1 MDRLRSLFRRGAPR
15 PVAQPAARGYFGAQI
30 YRQGVSFITELQ
42 SKDAEVRKDVAAL
55 RANARR
61 LANDNPYMRRY
72 LRTIGGQVVGPDGV
86 VLQSQFQTR
95 KGAIRSSWAE
105 AVESAWA
112 EWGKKGTCTV
122 CGRYS
127 WTDVQRLWVRTA
139 ALDGEVFVRVVRGAR
154 NPFGFALQLLD
165 ADLLDHTLHRP
176 AGRGLNAV
184 VMGVEV
190 DAWGRP
196 VAYHFTDPADT
207 AVTYPR
213 GRKIRIPASEILH
226 GMDPERV
233 NQTRGVPWT
242 APVMYLLSM
251 LGSYWEAE
259 VAAARHEA
267 ERVGFLKGTPDAEG
281 NPTSAEG
288 AEHVI
293 PSTALQYIGLPAGV
307 DVVTP
312 DLVHPGAAFAEF
324 SKAMLKG
331 IASGLGISYSALAS
345 DLTEVSYSSI
355 RQGAIEEREYY
366 RELQRGLLIEGLADP
381 VFGAWVEMAVLT
393 GGLQVPANAGLAQ
406 VAART
411 WEPRGWDWVDPKN
424 DTESKIA
431 AIAAGLDTRT
441 RVLAEKGQSFQDVVA
456 KLAEE
461 QQALA
466 DAGVTVTTQPA
477 KTGPQAQ
484 GGANAA

>member
-1 MDRLRSLFRRGAPR
+1 MLDRLRSLFRGAPK
-15 PVAQPAARGYFGAQI
+15 PQPAARSYFGAQL

-86 VLQSQFQTR
+86 VLQSQFKTA
-95 KGAIRSSWAE
+95 KGSLR
-105 AVESAWA
+105 SAWA
-112 EWGKKGTCTV
+112 QEIEAAWEEWGQRGTCTV

-139 ALDGEVFVRVVRGAR
+139 ALDGEVFIRVVRGYR
-154 NPFGFALQLLD
+154 NKFGFALQLLD

-176 AGRGLNAV
+176 AGNGINAV

-190 DAWGRP
+190 DSWGRP
-196 VAYHFTDPADT
+196 VAYHFTDPKDT
-207 AVTYPR
+207 AATYPR
-213 GRKIRIPASEILH
+213 GRKIRIPADEILH

-259 VAAARHEA
+259 VAAARHGA
-267 ERVGFLKGTPDAEG
+267 ERVGFLKSAGLDAEG
-281 NPTSAEG
+281 NFPDATG
-288 AEHVI
+288 AESTI
-293 PSTALQYIGLPAGV
+293 PSTVLQYIGLPAGV

-312 DLVHPGAAFAEF
+312 DLQHPATAFGEF

-331 IASGLGISYSALAS
+331 IASGLGISYAALAS

-366 RELQRGLLIEGLADP
+366 RELQRGLLIQGLADP
-381 VFGAWVEMAVLT
+381 VFGAWVEMAALT
-393 GGLQVPANAGLAQ
+393 GGLVVPANAPAKA

-431 AIAAGLDTRT
+431 SINAGLDTRT
-441 RVLAEKGQSFQDVVA
+441 RVLAERGQSFQDVVA
-456 KLAEE
+456 QLAEE
-461 QQALA
+461 QKALEA
-466 DAGVTVTTQPA
+466 AGVVTDTQPA
-477 KTGPQAQ
+477 KPGPKA
-484 GGANAA
+484 GGANAAA